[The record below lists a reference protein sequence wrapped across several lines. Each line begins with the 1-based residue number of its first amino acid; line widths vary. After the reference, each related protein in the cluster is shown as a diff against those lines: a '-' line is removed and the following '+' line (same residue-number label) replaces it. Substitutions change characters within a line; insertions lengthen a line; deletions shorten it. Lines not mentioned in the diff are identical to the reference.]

1 MGSMQAI
8 LLTQTGSL
16 QHLKLDTV
24 ALPKPG
30 VGEVL
35 VEVYASALN
44 HRDVWIVQGLY
55 PNIRTPVILGSD
67 GAGVIRDVGEGVDPA
82 CVGRAVIIN
91 PSLNWGTNPRVQ
103 SEQYRILGLPDNGT
117 QAEYVVVPIQ
127 NVVDKPAYLSFEEAA
142 AIPLG
147 GLTGYRALFTQGHLR
162 AGETV
167 LLTGIGGGV
176 ATLML
181 KMALAAGAR
190 VLVTSGSDEKIK
202 KAVNMGAL
210 GGANYKEEGWGDK
223 LIALA
228 EPDGID
234 LIVDSAGG
242 DGFFELT
249 RIVKPGGRIVF
260 FGATAGNPSRLDQ
273 RRMFWKQITLQGTTM
288 GTPQDFQEMVR
299 LFDAHKLKPPID
311 RVFPFNEFR
320 EAYLRMWKGE
330 QFGKIV
336 LKLKGDE

>member
-1 MGSMQAI
+1 METMQAV
-8 LLTQTGSL
+8 LLTQPGSL
-16 QHLKLDTV
+16 EHLKLDTV
-24 ALPKPG
+24 VVPKPG

-35 VEVYASALN
+35 VEVRASALN
-44 HRDVWIVQGLY
+44 HRDVWIVQGRY
-55 PNIRTPVILGSD
+55 PNIKTPVILGSD
-67 GAGVIRDVGEGVDPA
+67 GAGVIREVGEGVDPG
-82 CVGRAVIIN
+82 CVGRDVIIN
-91 PSLNWGTNPRVQ
+91 PSLNWGNNPRVQ
-103 SEQYRILGLPDNGT
+103 SPQYKILGLPDNGT

-127 NVVDKPAYLSFEEAA
+127 NVVDKPDYLTFEEAA

-147 GLTGYRALFTQGHLR
+147 GLTGYRALFTQGELR

-202 KAVNMGAL
+202 KAVNLGAM
-210 GGANYKEEGWGDK
+210 GGANYKEEGWGEK
-223 LIALA
+223 LLALA
-228 EPDGID
+228 EPTGID

-249 RIVKPGGRIVF
+249 RIVNPGGRIVF
-260 FGATAGNPSRLDQ
+260 FGATAGNPSKLDQ

-288 GTPQDFQEMVR
+288 GSPRDFYEMVR
-299 LFDAHKLKPPID
+299 LFDVHKIKPPID
-311 RVFPFNEFR
+311 RVFPLTEFR
-320 EAYLRMWKGE
+320 AAYLRMWKGE

-336 LKLKGDE
+336 LQHQE

>member
-1 MGSMQAI
+1 MATMQAVV
-8 LLTQTGSL
+8 LTQPGSL
-16 QHLKLDTV
+16 EHLKLDTV
-24 ALPKPG
+24 VVPKPG

-35 VEVYASALN
+35 VEVMASALN
-44 HRDVWIVQGLY
+44 HRDVWIVQGRY
-55 PNIRTPVILGSD
+55 PNIKTPVILGSD
-67 GAGVIRDVGEGVDPA
+67 GVGIIREVGEGVDPS
-82 CVGRAVIIN
+82 CVGRQVMIN
-91 PSLNWGTNPRVQ
+91 PSLNWGNNPRVQ
-103 SEQYRILGLPDNGT
+103 SSQYKILGLPDNGT

-127 NVVDKPAYLSFEEAA
+127 NVVDKPEHLTMEEAA

-147 GLTGYRALFTQGHLR
+147 GLTGYRALFTQGKLQ

-202 KAVNMGAL
+202 KAVNLGAL
-210 GGANYKEEGWGDK
+210 GGANYKEDGWGEK
-223 LIALA
+223 LMALA
-228 EPDGID
+228 EPNGID

-249 RIVKPGGRIVF
+249 RIVNPGGRIVF
-260 FGATAGNPSRLDQ
+260 FGATAGNPSKLDQ

-288 GTPQDFQEMVR
+288 GTPQDFSEMVR
-299 LFDAHKLKPPID
+299 LFDVHKLKPPID
-311 RVFPFNEFR
+311 RVFPLTEFR
-320 EAYLRMWKGE
+320 SAYLRMWKSE

-336 LKLKGDE
+336 LRHTE